1 MNQYIRPARNAQ
13 KWSDQKV
20 KLLGQYRNL
29 TDKDL
34 FFEAGR
40 KHEMIKRVSLKLGKT
55 EEEMVSIFDTL

>member
-29 TDKDL
+29 TDKKYK
-34 FFEAGR
+34 FEMFSP
-40 KHEMIKRVSLKLGKT
+40 K
-55 EEEMVSIFDTL
+55 